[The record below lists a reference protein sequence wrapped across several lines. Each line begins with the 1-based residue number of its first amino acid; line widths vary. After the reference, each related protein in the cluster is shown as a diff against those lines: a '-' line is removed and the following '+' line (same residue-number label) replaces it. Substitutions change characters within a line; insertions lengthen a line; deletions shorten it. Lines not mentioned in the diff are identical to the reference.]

1 MKLIKMYAWEK
12 PFKSAIQGI
21 LLFIKERQL
30 PFAFCPVSNIAI
42 SNNWKLIWK
51 RKMQNFFWHFKNIF
65 VVFIELIL
73 CFPFDCCRYK
83 KTRKEVSLFV
93 GHFEFNKHR
102 HYSGHPDAGFCC
114 HHSFLQSSRQ
124 RTVCCHGTYFVIM
137 SVGTVQTS
145 VQTYCQLKTYL

>member
-1 MKLIKMYAWEK
+1 MGET
-12 PFKSAIQGI
+12 IQKRHSRYI
-21 LLFIKERQL
+21 AVYKREIT
-30 PFAFCPVSNIAI
+30 PICPVINIATC
-42 SNNWKLIWK
+42 NNWKLNWK
-51 RKMQNFFWHFKNIF
+51 RKMQNFFWHFKNI
-65 VVFIELIL
+65 VVFIELIH

-93 GHFEFNKHR
+93 GHFEFHKHR

-145 VQTYCQLKTYL
+145 VQTYCQLKTYQ